1 MQLRELEAQLL
12 VERKLA
18 RQHVDTKIAEQ
29 HQQMKFQE
37 DQSDHMMRPPL
48 MSRQLN
54 SLKDSPTL
62 ARPFSENN
70 DSSKP
75 PLDGF
80 AKYTDLA
87 EKENNPVGLE
97 QPLIPKRTGRA
108 SLCPI
113 PRQNPLN
120 PAPRRISMIPLP
132 TVTGVKPG
140 PYDLTP
146 VPLQPMSILEKD
158 EEEVEA
164 YDPSCLPDKVPT
176 SSPKSTKSGVKKL
189 SNALRRSIQR
199 KMKSP
204 MQIRRGGINVGMEK
218 VRVSIGSRGR
228 IVPHRALLGNGRA
241 ARAKELQQKQNQREK
256 ERGWNI

>member
-1 MQLRELEAQLL
+1 MKELESQLL

-29 HQQMKFQE
+29 HQQMKFQD
-37 DQSDHMMRPPL
+37 DQSDPTMRPPL
-48 MSRQLN
+48 MSRQLS
-54 SLKDSPTL
+54 SLKEPPSL
-62 ARPFSENN
+62 GRPLMEFN
-70 DSSKP
+70 DGSKP

-80 AKYTDLA
+80 AKYPDLA

-97 QPLIPKRTGRA
+97 QTLIPKRTGRA
-108 SLCPI
+108 SLCPLAKHPI
-113 PRQNPLN
+113 NPT
-120 PAPRRISMIPLP
+120 PRRISMIPLP
-132 TVTGVKPG
+132 TATGMQSG
-140 PYDLTP
+140 PYDFMPL
-146 VPLQPMSILEKD
+146 PLQPMPLLEKNED
-158 EEEVEA
+158 EVEG
-164 YDPSCLPDKVPT
+164 YDPSCLPDKIPT
-176 SSPKSTKSGVKKL
+176 NSPKGTRSGVKKL
-189 SNALRRSIQR
+189 SSALRRSIQR

-204 MQIRRGGINVGMEK
+204 MQIRRGGVNVGMEK